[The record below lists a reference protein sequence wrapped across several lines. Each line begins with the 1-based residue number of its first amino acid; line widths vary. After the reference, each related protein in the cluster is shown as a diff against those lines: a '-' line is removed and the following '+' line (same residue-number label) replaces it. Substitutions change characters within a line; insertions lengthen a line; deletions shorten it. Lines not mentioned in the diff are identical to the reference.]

1 MKRLNFN
8 ASGKHSKGFSLVEL
22 MIAMLLGLVLIGA
35 ATGVMLSNT
44 QSFRATKSLSQIQDG
59 ARLGFELMARDIRQA
74 GSIPCGNNISLN
86 TSSSTKWY
94 LNWSDARGQLIGHTS
109 TSTLDGMDNQVE
121 GTEAITVLYADNSGA
136 SLKAPN
142 IINSDTHGLNTGDMV
157 FVCDTSHGSIFKAT
171 IVDKIKVT
179 ANKNSSGSTPLDD
192 FKRNAVISKLKS
204 RAWYIGK
211 NLDGSKSLYLAEMN
225 GTEIQNIEVVSG
237 VTKLEFNYHV
247 KDESNFKNAQEVT
260 SNNQW
265 PKVNLIQITLTLQDD
280 TQSNNDKITR
290 RFTGVVAVR
299 NRSL

>member
-8 ASGKHSKGFSLVEL
+8 ASDKHSKGFSLVEL

-94 LNWSDARGQLIGHTS
+94 LNWGDTKGQLIGHTS
-109 TSTLDGMDNQVE
+109 TLTGVANQVAN
-121 GTEAITVLYADNSGA
+121 TEALTVLYADNSGA

-142 IINSDTHGLNTGDMV
+142 TINNEAHGLNTGDMV
-157 FVCDTSHGSIFKAT
+157 FVCDTSHGSIFRAT
-171 IVDKIKVT
+171 IDGTKVT
-179 ANKNSSGSTPLDD
+179 ASKNDDGTTPLND

-204 RAWYIGK
+204 RAWYIGTNTQGK
-211 NLDGSKSLYLAEMN
+211 SSLYLAELS
-225 GTEIQNIEVVSG
+225 GTGLQSIEVVSG

-247 KDESNFKNAQEVT
+247 KDEAHFKTAQEVT
-260 SNNQW
+260 DIQW

-280 TQSNNDKITR
+280 TQSNSDKLTR
-290 RFTGVVAVR
+290 NFSGVVAVR

>member
-74 GSIPCGNNISLN
+74 GSIPCGNNISLS
-86 TSSSTKWY
+86 TSSSPKWY
-94 LNWSDARGQLIGHTS
+94 LNWGDTKGQLIGHTS
-109 TSTLDGMDNQVE
+109 TSTLDGIDNQVE
-121 GTEAITVLYADNSGA
+121 DTEALTVLYADNSGA
-136 SLKAPN
+136 SLKEPN
-142 IINSDTHGLNTGDMV
+142 TINNEAHGLNTGDMV
-157 FVCDTSHGSIFKAT
+157 FVCDTNHGSIFKAT
-171 IVDKIKVT
+171 IDGKKVT
-179 ANKNSSGSTPLDD
+179 ASENDNATTPLND
-192 FKRNAVISKLKS
+192 FKHNAVISKLKS

-247 KDESNFKNAQEVT
+247 KEEEDFKSAEKVT
-260 SNNQW
+260 NENQW

-280 TQSNNDKITR
+280 TQSNSDKLTR
-290 RFTGVVAVR
+290 SFSGVVAVR

>member
-74 GSIPCGNNISLN
+74 GSIPCGNNIRLNN
-86 TSSSTKWY
+86 TSSSPEWY
-94 LNWSDARGQLIGHTS
+94 LNWGDAKGQLIGHTS
-109 TSTLDGMDNQVE
+109 TLTGVTNQVKD
-121 GTEAITVLYADNSGA
+121 TEAITVLYADNSGA
-136 SLKAPN
+136 SLKEPN
-142 IINSDTHGLNTGDMV
+142 TINNEAHGLNTGDMV
-157 FVCDTSHGSIFKAT
+157 FVCDTNHGSIFKAT

-247 KDESNFKNAQEVT
+247 KEEEDFKSAEKVT
-260 SNNQW
+260 NENQW

-280 TQSNNDKITR
+280 TQSNSDKLTR
-290 RFTGVVAVR
+290 SFSGVVAVR

>member
-74 GSIPCGNNISLN
+74 GSIPCGNNINLS
-86 TSSSTKWY
+86 TSSSSKWY

-109 TSTLDGMDNQVE
+109 TSTLDGIDNQVE
-121 GTEAITVLYADNSGA
+121 DTEALTVLYADNSGA

-142 IINSDTHGLNTGDMV
+142 TINNDAHGLKTNDMV
-157 FVCDTSHGSIFKAT
+157 FICDTSHGSIFKAT
-171 IVDKIKVT
+171 IDGEKVT
-179 ANKNSSGSTPLDD
+179 ASKNDNGTTPLDD

-204 RAWYIGK
+204 RTWYIGK
-211 NLDGSKSLYLAEMN
+211 NSQGSRSLYLAELN
-225 GTEIQNIEVVSG
+225 GTDIQNIEVVSG
-237 VTKLEFNYHV
+237 VTKLKLNYHV
-247 KDESNFKNAQEVT
+247 KDEAHFKTAQEVT
-260 SNNQW
+260 DNQW
-265 PKVNLIQITLTLQDD
+265 PRVNLIQITLTLQDD
-280 TQSNNDKITR
+280 TQSNNDKIIR
-290 RFTGVVAVR
+290 SFSGVVASR
-299 NRSL
+299 NQPL